1 MVKQWDSIWCY
12 FSITSNAVIDDPI
25 ETVHFPNSKLEFEA
39 GQVTISRTRNLQYAI
54 LKPLKIQQQEGITRI
69 RIFKSRVLNGND
81 CSWKRIRVAG
91 QGALVMSA
99 ADGPKT
105 LLSHS
110 SWWWF
115 SEGISKSSYFHLCSC
130 RQTVAEIPPKI
141 AGNIEWTWWWV
152 TTAQWGKLSIFKT
165 WRILLPSLGFQP
177 GGWNLS
183 FTSSLLL
190 YEVNDRSW
198 VRIPPLEIKNSCP
211 KIFAPGRIRTRDLS
225 FTTYNSNREV
235 LGSNPS

>member
-25 ETVHFPNSKLEFEA
+25 EKLVYAFPQLSKLEFEA

-130 RQTVAEIPPKI
+130 RQTVAEIPPNCRKHQMNLVVSDDCTVGKI
-141 AGNIEWTWWWV
+141 INFSDMKKYCCPHWD
-152 TTAQWGKLSIFKT
+152 S
-165 WRILLPSLGFQP
+165 
-177 GGWNLS
+177 NL
-183 FTSSLLL
+183 
-190 YEVNDRSW
+190 E
-198 VRIPPLEIKNSCP
+198 PLVSYCMK
-211 KIFAPGRIRTRDLS
+211 
-225 FTTYNSNREV
+225 
-235 LGSNPS
+235 